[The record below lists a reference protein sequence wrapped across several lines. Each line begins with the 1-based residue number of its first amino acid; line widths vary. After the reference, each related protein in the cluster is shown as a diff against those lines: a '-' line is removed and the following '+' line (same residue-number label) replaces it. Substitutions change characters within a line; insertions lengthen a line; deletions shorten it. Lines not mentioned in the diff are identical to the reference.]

1 MNNSSVQAC
10 PMDALEKKML
20 NLFLQVCNNLESVE
34 SINNAVAGVL
44 ATSSAS
50 EQEKENFSKVIAFFT
65 CMTELVKADEET
77 FQDLQ
82 DEYQS
87 YNHGIL
93 P

>member
-20 NLFLQVCNNLESVE
+20 NLVLQVCKNLDGIEQMNDAA
-34 SINNAVAGVL
+34 IGVL
-44 ATSSAS
+44 ATSTAS
-50 EQEKENFSKVIAFFT
+50 EQEKENFSKIVAFFS
-65 CMTELVKADEET
+65 CMTELVKANAET
-77 FQDLQ
+77 YQDLQ

-87 YNHGIL
+87 NNHGIL